1 MLQTA
6 TDRPHP
12 TPLTPPIIFTFDAA
26 PSPLAANLRL
36 LMLHTFL
43 GMHLEHILHRT
54 HLSHASNPTLHS
66 TLPPSNSPDSA
77 SKEVDL
83 AVSPFGKNSK
93 SATFNLK
100 PPPTASSQ
108 RKTISNACITQRKSL
123 EQRKSKITGFSVK
136 PKRPTQHAK
145 REKLEPLAASWI
157 WVL

>member
-1 MLQTA
+1 MPAARSSHHIPPPLHVLQTA

-36 LMLHTFL
+36 LTLHTFP

-66 TLPPSNSPDSA
+66 TLPPPQI
-77 SKEVDL
+77 
-83 AVSPFGKNSK
+83 NSK

-157 WVL
+157 